1 MAWLTRLRRY
11 VRDARRGRTMGREI
25 DEELQFHIDALVDE
39 LIAAGQSPHEAR
51 QAATRRFGRVDLVR
65 DEGRHVKGIGLADA
79 LRQDV
84 RYGLR
89 LFLRQPGFTAA
100 AVLTFALGIGANTAV
115 FTIVDAVLLKPLPY
129 PDSGRVVSVFL
140 RSPSLEM
147 DWSSFGAADFQ
158 ALVRRQRSFE
168 HVGAFTPGGRFTL
181 QGADGPTQIPGSR
194 VTAGFFSLLGVSPVL
209 GRTFQRG
216 DDLVGRPPAVVV
228 SSRFWQEHLDGDP
241 AAVGRSI
248 TLDERSHV
256 VVGVMAPDFRFG
268 RNDADLLWPILQLET
283 ATNRPPY
290 YLDVLGR
297 LKVGVSVRAAAA
309 DVTRIATEVERQYPR
324 SHYHD
329 AAVVPFKETLVGGSR
344 LALLLLLGAVGLV
357 LAIAVVN
364 VANLQLARS
373 AVRQREIAIRS
384 ALGAGQLRLGRQLL
398 TESLLLGGLGG
409 GLGLLLAFGGLRMA
423 VMLAPNVVPRM
434 GESTVD
440 VRALVFTA
448 AVVVVSAALFGLAPV
463 LRVRAVTLS
472 ESLNQGGKAGVGA
485 AHARWLHSLLV
496 VAELSLAVVLLVGA
510 GLLIRSFARLQ
521 SVNPGFDPSHV
532 VTMQV
537 SLPEARYSTGT
548 QVASFYRQ
556 LVERIEQTP
565 GVGAAA
571 VSLGLPPNLLHVQNP
586 FHLEGQ
592 SYEAGRAMTLGE
604 EIPVSENYF
613 RALGVP
619 LVRGRFF
626 NDADRM
632 PGRHSLIVNAVMAR
646 RYFAGKDPVGQRLQ
660 TGDADPTSP
669 WSTIVG
675 VVGNVKYQGLDAA
688 DRPTM
693 YVPFYDDGWNPWFVR
708 SMSVVV
714 RTQGDPESV
723 LASVRTH
730 VRALDSS
737 VPVSEA
743 HTMHQL
749 LTQSVVTPR
758 FRTVL
763 LAAFAA
769 VALALAAVG
778 VYGVLAYSVSRR
790 THEIGIRVALGARQ
804 VDIVRHVLGE
814 GTRLALVGVAAGTA
828 ASFALSRVTSSLLFG
843 VDATDPLTFAAVALL
858 LALVAMAAAYI
869 PARRAAAV
877 DPLVALRSE

>member
-1 MAWLTRLRRY
+1 MAWLARLRRY
-11 VRDARRGRTMGREI
+11 LRDAWHGPAIGRQI
-25 DEELQFHIDALVDE
+25 DEELQFHVDTLVEE
-39 LIAAGQSPHEAR
+39 LVAAGRSPNEAR
-51 QAATRRFGRVDLVR
+51 QEAARRFGSIELVR
-65 DEGRHVKGIGLADA
+65 DEGRYVKGIGLADA

-129 PDSGRVVSVFL
+129 PDSGRVVSIFL
-140 RSPSLEM
+140 RSSSLNI
-147 DWSSFGAADFQ
+147 DWSSYGVADFQ
-158 ALVRRQRSFE
+158 ALAGRQHRFQ
-168 HVGAFTPGGRFTL
+168 HVAAFTSWGGFTL
-181 QGADGPTQIPGSR
+181 LGADGPTQVPGSR
-194 VTAGFFSLLGVSPVL
+194 VTAGFFAVLGVSPML

-216 DDLVGRPPAVVV
+216 DDLAGRPPAVVV
-228 SSRFWQEHLDGDP
+228 SSRFWQERLDGDP
-241 AAVGRSI
+241 TAVGRSI

-256 VVGVMAPDFRFG
+256 IVGVMPPGFRFG
-268 RNDADLLWPILQLET
+268 RSDADLLWPILQLET
-283 ATNRPPY
+283 PTNRPPY
-290 YLDVLGR
+290 YLNVLGR
-297 LKVGVSVRAAAA
+297 LEIGVSMEAATT
-309 DVTRIATEVERQYPR
+309 DVSRIAKEVERQYPR
-324 SHYHD
+324 SDYHD
-329 AAVVPFKETLVGGSR
+329 GGVVPFKETLVGGSR

-384 ALGAGQLRLGRQLL
+384 ALGAGRLRLGRQLL

-409 GLGLLLAFGGLRMA
+409 ALGLVLAFGTVRMT
-423 VMLAPNVVPRM
+423 VRLAPNVVPRI
-434 GESTVD
+434 GESTLD
-440 VRALVFTA
+440 VRAFAFTA
-448 AVVVVSAALFGLAPV
+448 AAVVLSAALFGLAPM
-463 LRVRAVTLS
+463 LRVRAVTLT
-472 ESLNQGGKAGVGA
+472 ESLNQGGKAGVGTA
-485 AHARWLHSLLV
+485 PTTWMHSLLA

-521 SVNPGFDPSHV
+521 SVNPGFDPDHV

-537 SLPEARYSTGT
+537 SLPAARYATGI

-556 LVERIEQTP
+556 LIERIERTP

-571 VSLGLPPNLLHVQNP
+571 VSLGLPPHLLQVQNP
-586 FHLEGQ
+586 FHLDGQ
-592 SYEAGRAMTLGE
+592 SYEPGKATTLAE
-604 EIPVSENYF
+604 EIPISEDYF

-626 NDADRM
+626 DDDDRM
-632 PGRHSLIVNAVMAR
+632 PGRHSLIINTAMAK
-646 RYFAGKDPVGQRLQ
+646 RYFAGKDAVGQRLQ
-660 TGDADPTSP
+660 TGEADPNSP
-669 WSTIVG
+669 WCTIVG

-688 DRPTM
+688 AGPTI

-714 RTQGDPESV
+714 RTSRDPAHV
-723 LASVRTH
+723 LALVRTH
-730 VRALDSS
+730 VRALDTS
-737 VPVSEA
+737 VPVSETR
-743 HTMHQL
+743 TMHQL
-749 LTQSVVTPR
+749 LAQSVVTPR

-763 LAAFAA
+763 LAVFAA
-769 VALALAAVG
+769 VALALAAIG

-804 VDIVRHVLGE
+804 ADILRHVLGE
-814 GTRLALVGVAAGTA
+814 GTRLALIGVAAGA
-828 ASFALSRVTSSLLFG
+828 GASFALSRVMSSLLFG

-858 LALVAMAAAYI
+858 LALVAIAAAYF
-869 PARRAAAV
+869 PARRAAAL
-877 DPLVALRSE
+877 DPLAALRSE

>member
-1 MAWLTRLRRY
+1 
-11 VRDARRGRTMGREI
+11 MGREI
-25 DEELQFHIDALVDE
+25 DEELQFHLDALAEE
-39 LIAAGQSPHEAR
+39 LVAAGRGADEAR
-51 QAATRRFGRVDLVR
+51 QEAGRRFGRIDLVR
-65 DEGRHVKGIGLADA
+65 DEGRYVKGIGLADA

-129 PDSGRVVSVFL
+129 PDSGRVASIFL
-140 RSPSLEM
+140 RSSSAAI
-147 DWSSFGAADFQ
+147 DWSSFGAADFE
-158 ALVRRQRSFE
+158 ALAGRQRSFE
-168 HVGAFTPGGRFTL
+168 HVAAFTPGGGFTL
-181 QGADGPTQIPGSR
+181 LGADGPTQVPGSL
-194 VTAGFFSLLGVSPVL
+194 VTARFFSVL
-209 GRTFQRG
+209 GLSPMLGRAFERG
-216 DDLVGRPPAVVV
+216 DDQAGRPPAVVV

-256 VVGVMAPDFRFG
+256 VVGVMPPDFRFG
-268 RNDADLLWPILQLET
+268 RNDADLLWPILQLDPP
-283 ATNRPPY
+283 TNRPPY

-297 LKVGVSVRAAAA
+297 LKVGVSMRAATA
-309 DVTRIATEVERQYPR
+309 DVTRIAREVELQYPR
-324 SHYHD
+324 SDYHD
-329 AAVVPFKETLVGGSR
+329 AAVVPFKEALVGGSR
-344 LALLLLLGAVGLV
+344 FGLLLLLGAVGLV

-384 ALGAGQLRLGRQLL
+384 ALGAGRMRLGRQLL

-409 GLGLLLAFGGLRMA
+409 ALGLVLAFGSVRMA

-448 AVVVVSAALFGLAPV
+448 AVVVVSAALFGLAPM
-463 LRVRAVTLS
+463 LRVRAATLT
-472 ESLNQGGKAGVGA
+472 ESLNQGGKAGVGTA
-485 AHARWLHSLLV
+485 STRGMHSLLV

-510 GLLIRSFARLQ
+510 GLLIRSLARLQ
-521 SVNPGFDPSHV
+521 SVNPGFDPDHV
-532 VTMQV
+532 VTMRI
-537 SLPEARYSTGT
+537 SLPAARYATGI

-556 LVERIEQTP
+556 LVEGIEQTP
-565 GVGAAA
+565 GVAAA
-571 VSLGLPPNLLHVQNP
+571 GLSLGLPPNLLQVQNP
-586 FHLEGQ
+586 FHLDGQ
-592 SYEAGRAMTLGE
+592 SYEAGKATTLAE
-604 EIPVSENYF
+604 EVPVSEGYF

-632 PGRHSLIVNAVMAR
+632 PGRHSLIINAAMAR

-660 TGDADPTSP
+660 TGDADPNSP
-669 WSTIVG
+669 WCTIVG
-675 VVGNVKYQGLDAA
+675 VVGDVKYQGLDAA
-688 DRPTM
+688 DGPTL
-693 YVPFYDDGWNPWFVR
+693 YVPFYDDDWNPWFVR

-714 RTQGDPESV
+714 RTPRDPASV
-723 LASVRTH
+723 LVSVRRQ
-730 VRALDSS
+730 VRALDAS

-743 HTMHQL
+743 HTMNQL
-749 LTQSVVTPR
+749 LAQSVVSPR

-763 LAAFAA
+763 LALFAA
-769 VALALAAVG
+769 VALALAAIG

-790 THEIGIRVALGARQ
+790 THEIGIRVALGASQ
-804 VDIVRHVLGE
+804 ADILRHVLGE
-814 GTRLALVGVAAGTA
+814 GTRLALVGVAGGIA

-843 VDATDPLTFAAVALL
+843 IHSTDPLTFAAVALL
-858 LALVAMAAAYI
+858 LTLVAIAAAYI

>member
-1 MAWLTRLRRY
+1 MTWLTKLRRY
-11 VRDARRGRTMGREI
+11 MRDARRGQTMGREI
-25 DEELQFHIDALVDE
+25 DEELQFHIDALVEE
-39 LIAAGQSPHEAR
+39 LVAAGRGPDEAR
-51 QAATRRFGRVDLVR
+51 REAMRRFGRIEHVR
-65 DEGRHVKGIGLADA
+65 DEGRHVKGVGLADA
-79 LRQDV
+79 LCQDV

-100 AVLTFALGIGANTAV
+100 AVLTFAIGIGANTAV
-115 FTIVDAVLLKPLPY
+115 FTIVDTVLLKPLPY
-129 PDSGRVVSVFL
+129 PDSGQVVAIFL
-140 RSPSLEM
+140 RSASLAL
-147 DWSSFGAADFQ
+147 DRSSYGAADFE
-158 ALVRRQRSFE
+158 ALARRQQSFE
-168 HVGAFTPGGRFTL
+168 HVAAFTPGGGFTL
-181 QGADGPTQIPGSR
+181 LGGDEPTQVPGTR
-194 VTAGFFSLLGVSPVL
+194 VTAGFFPVLGISPML

-216 DDLVGRPPAVVV
+216 DDVPGRPLAVVV
-228 SSRFWQEHLDGDP
+228 GSRFWHEHLDGDP

-256 VVGVMAPDFRFG
+256 IVGVMPADFRFG
-268 RNDADLLWPILQLET
+268 RNDADLLWPILQLDT
-283 ATNRPPY
+283 PTNRPPY

-297 LKVGVSVRAAAA
+297 LKGGVSIELAAA
-309 DVTRIATEVERQYPR
+309 DATRIAKEVERQYPR
-324 SHYHD
+324 SDYHE
-329 AAVVPFKETLVGGSR
+329 AAVVGFKETLVGGSR

-384 ALGAGQLRLGRQLL
+384 ALGADRLRLGRQLL

-409 GLGLLLAFGGLRMA
+409 ALGLLLAIVCVRLA
-423 VMLAPNVVPRM
+423 VMLVPQVVPRM
-434 GESTVD
+434 GESAVD
-440 VRALVFTA
+440 LRALVFTG
-448 AVVVVSAALFGLAPV
+448 AVVVLSAGLFGLAPM
-463 LRVRAVTLS
+463 LRVRALRLT

-485 AHARWLHSLLV
+485 APTPWMHSLLV
-496 VAELSLAVVLLVGA
+496 VAELSLSVVLLVGA
-510 GLLIRSFARLQ
+510 GLLIRSFDRLQ
-521 SVNPGFDPSHV
+521 SVNPGFDPDHV

-537 SLPEARYSTGT
+537 TLPAARYATGI

-565 GVGAAA
+565 GVRAAGL
-571 VSLGLPPNLLHVQNP
+571 SLGLPPNLLQVQNP

-592 SYEAGRAMTLGE
+592 SYEAGKATTLAE
-604 EIPVSENYF
+604 EVPVSEDYF

-632 PGRHSLIVNAVMAR
+632 PGRHSLIINAAMAE

-660 TGDADPTSP
+660 TGDADPGSP
-669 WSTIVG
+669 WCTIVG

-688 DRPTM
+688 DGPTL

-714 RTQGDPESV
+714 RTPRDPADV

-730 VRALDSS
+730 VRALDTA

-743 HTMHQL
+743 RTMHQL
-749 LTQSVVTPR
+749 LAQSVVTPR

-763 LAAFAA
+763 LAAFAT
-769 VALALAAVG
+769 VALALAAIG
-778 VYGVLAYSVSRR
+778 VYGVLAYSVSQR

-804 VDIVRHVLGE
+804 ADILRHVLGE
-814 GTRLALVGVAAGTA
+814 GTRLALVGVAAGLA
-828 ASFALSRVTSSLLFG
+828 ASLALSRVTSSLLFG
-843 VDATDPLTFAAVALL
+843 VDANDPVTFGAVALL
-858 LALVAMAAAYI
+858 LALVAIAAAYI
-869 PARRAAAV
+869 PARRASAV